1 MVYSLERTLYSV
13 VNAYIIKMM
22 FIKAIFNKT
31 SWQFNVVNVILRF
44 ILIK

>member
-22 FIKAIFNKT
+22 FLKLFFNKT